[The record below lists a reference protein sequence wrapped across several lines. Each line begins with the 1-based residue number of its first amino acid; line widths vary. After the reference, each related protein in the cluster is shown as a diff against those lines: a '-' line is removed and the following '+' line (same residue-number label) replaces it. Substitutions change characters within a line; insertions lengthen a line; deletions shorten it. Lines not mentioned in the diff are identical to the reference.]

1 MKTQLSINYYNN
13 ILPFKSKPNN
23 VFDNA
28 IETSKKFQTNGFR
41 NTKEE
46 LFNFVSSELQEFRN
60 AVNNHDTDNMEEELG
75 DILFDTI
82 MLADNYNID
91 PEKALKRTTKKIN
104 DRFNMIDTIIH
115 KPLMEYS
122 IKERL
127 DFWEVAKEK
136 LRSDD
141 INPTNILYY

>member
-1 MKTQLSINYYNN
+1 
-13 ILPFKSKPNN
+13 
-23 VFDNA
+23 
-28 IETSKKFQTNGFR
+28 
-41 NTKEE
+41 
-46 LFNFVSSELQEFRN
+46 
-60 AVNNHDTDNMEEELG
+60 MEEELG